1 MTSTNQE
8 IGPAPSDGSNPG
20 HEPQAEADADQLL
33 YAGILAKGM
42 YLGLGILLVTF
53 ALYMTGM
60 VQPGIPIEELPR
72 LWTLSAHEYLE
83 VVNHEFLHRPD
94 VVVGWG
100 WMAVLGMGDYLN
112 FIGIALLAAVT
123 IVCYMGVLP
132 SLFRKRDWIYA
143 TIATLE
149 VIVLAL
155 AASGLVSVGH

>member
-1 MTSTNQE
+1 MTETEKNQ
-8 IGPAPSDGSNPG
+8 GPGPDQASNAVRSG
-20 HEPQAEADADQLL
+20 EADADQLL

-53 ALYMTGM
+53 VLYVTGVM
-60 VQPGIPIEELPR
+60 QPGIPIEELPR
-72 LWTLSAHEYLE
+72 LWTLSVEEYLE
-83 VVNHEFLHRPD
+83 AVNHEFLHRPE

-100 WMAVLGMGDYLN
+100 WVALLGMGDFVN

-123 IVCYMGVLP
+123 IVCYMGILP

-149 VIVLAL
+149 IIVLTL
-155 AASGLVSVGH
+155 AASGLVAVGH